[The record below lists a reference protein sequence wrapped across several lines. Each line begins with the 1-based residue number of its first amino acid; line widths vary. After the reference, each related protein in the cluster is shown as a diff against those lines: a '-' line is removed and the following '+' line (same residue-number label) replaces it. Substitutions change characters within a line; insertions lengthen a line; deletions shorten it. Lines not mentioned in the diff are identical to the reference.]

1 MPTSASFFLD
11 SNVVLYVLDQAT
23 SKNSI
28 ALALIKQRVVIS
40 TQVVLENVNVCL
52 RKFKFTKGDAH
63 QHGTNLMNT
72 CLVKLIDEAT
82 IRQAFKI
89 SVIHQLSHWDSLIV
103 ASALQNHC
111 PILYSE
117 DLHHGQVIEGRLTIL
132 NSFV

>member
-11 SNVVLYVLDQAT
+11 SNVVLYVLDKAT

-28 ALALIKQRVVIS
+28 ALALIKQRPVIS

-52 RKFKFTKGDAH
+52 RKFKFTKQDAH

-72 CLVKLIDEAT
+72 CLVKLIDQVT
-82 IRQAFKI
+82 IQQAFEI
-89 SVIHQLSHWDSLIV
+89 SVTHQLSHWDSLIV

-111 PILYSE
+111 SILYSE
-117 DLHHGQVIEGRLTIL
+117 DLHHSQMIEGRLTIL
-132 NSFV
+132 NPFV